1 MARIRTIKPDFFT
14 SEDIVSRSPLARLL
28 YIATWLEADREGRLV
43 WKPKTLKLRYLP
55 GDNCDIEAV
64 AKELIDAGLIIPYDV
79 DGQQFA
85 EIPSFTRHQVINN
98 RETASEIPARIAD
111 ASPTRPPRDNDASP
125 TRDDATG
132 TPLVGKEGKG
142 KEGKGSK
149 PTSDEVGSDQPAA
162 AHLPACPH
170 QEIIK
175 LYGKHLPTLPQPRA
189 WEGQRANNLRAR
201 WRWVLTAKNR
211 KDDRYATDAASA
223 VAFFDRFFGY
233 VAASE
238 FLTGRDGKWPG
249 CDLAW
254 LVKAENFA
262 KVIEGKYEN
271 RGQA

>member
-1 MARIRTIKPDFFT
+1 MARPWYPWYSSDYSRATAHLTFIEDAAYRRQLDHYYSTGSLPANAETLLRVCRAITDDEKAAVLKVAAEFF
-14 SEDIVSRSPLARLL
+14 
-28 YIATWLEADREGRLV
+28 RE
-43 WKPKTLKLRYLP
+43 
-55 GDNCDIEAV
+55 
-64 AKELIDAGLIIPYDV
+64 V
-79 DGQQFA
+79 DGFLVQERVVE
-85 EIPSFTRHQVINN
+85 EITKSQYLSGIRSEAGRKGASTTN
-98 RETASEIPARIAD
+98 RKTTASATATASANGPANKPAIAGTTTTTSSKPSSNEEGSAQ
-111 ASPTRPPRDNDASP
+111 ASP
-125 TRDDATG
+125 
-132 TPLVGKEGKG
+132 
-142 KEGKGSK
+142 
-149 PTSDEVGSDQPAA
+149 

-189 WEGQRANNLRAR
+189 WEGQRANNLKAR
-201 WRWVLTAKNR
+201 WRWVLTAK
-211 KDDRYATDAASA
+211 KPKGDRYATDAASA
-223 VAFFDRFFGY
+223 VDFFDRFFGY